1 MNMIYNVEDRPR
13 FMSNLVFAVQQL
25 LAIIAATLLVPTLVN
40 ASQDTIVMDQAAA
53 LQGCSLTEEQW
64 RSVIGQSLAATQ
76 TALRSWFGQRID
88 PQRFVD
94 DWCRLMLERVRK
106 DGMPLMP
113 GAREALEMLRRRG
126 VATALVTSNGQAVV
140 REYLAISG
148 FAPYFDQVITG
159 EMTQRSKPAP
169 DIYLLGAKLLGLS
182 PAECAGV
189 EDSVNGVKAIRAAG
203 MLCVMV
209 PDVAPYGPE
218 LSPYVDVCLGSLHE
232 LEQAIFGKE

>member
-1 MNMIYNVEDRPR
+1 MIRGVCFD
-13 FMSNLVFAVQQL
+13 MDGL
-25 LAIIAATLLVPTLVN
+25 LF
-40 ASQDTIVMDQAAA
+40 DTERMGAEVMDQAAA

-76 TALRSWFGQRID
+76 SALRSWFGQRID

-94 DWCRLMLERVRK
+94 DWCRLMLKRVRK

-113 GAREALEMLRRRG
+113 GARAALEMLRRRG

-169 DIYLLGAKLLGLS
+169 ISTCWGQSCWDCPRRSARGW
-182 PAECAGV
+182 
-189 EDSVNGVKAIRAAG
+189 RTR
-203 MLCVMV
+203 
-209 PDVAPYGPE
+209 
-218 LSPYVDVCLGSLHE
+218 
-232 LEQAIFGKE
+232 

>member
-1 MNMIYNVEDRPR
+1 
-13 FMSNLVFAVQQL
+13 
-25 LAIIAATLLVPTLVN
+25 
-40 ASQDTIVMDQAAA
+40 
-53 LQGCSLTEEQW
+53 
-64 RSVIGQSLAATQ
+64 
-76 TALRSWFGQRID
+76 
-88 PQRFVD
+88 
-94 DWCRLMLERVRK
+94 MLERVRK

-113 GAREALEMLRRRG
+113 GAREALEMLRRRR

-209 PDVAPYGPE
+209 PDVVPYGPE
-218 LSPYVDVCLGSLHE
+218 LSPYVDVRLDSLHE

>member
-1 MNMIYNVEDRPR
+1 MDEQSQSQPINIVPMGPEHIETLARLEQACFSSPWSFDALAGELSDP
-13 FMSNLVFAVQQL
+13 LAVFRVATVNGQVAGYVGMQHILDEGYICNIAVF
-25 LAIIAATLLVPTLVN
+25 P
-40 ASQDTIVMDQAAA
+40 
-53 LQGCSLTEEQW
+53 EY
-64 RSVIGQSLAATQ
+64 
-76 TALRSWFGQRID
+76 
-88 PQRFVD
+88 
-94 DWCRLMLERVRK
+94 
-106 DGMPLMP
+106 
-113 GAREALEMLRRRG
+113 RRRG

-169 DIYLLGAKLLGLS
+169 DIYLLGAKLLGLP

-203 MLCVMV
+203 MMCVMV
-209 PDVAPYGPE
+209 PDVVPYGPE

>member
-1 MNMIYNVEDRPR
+1 M
-13 FMSNLVFAVQQL
+13 
-25 LAIIAATLLVPTLVN
+25 
-40 ASQDTIVMDQAAA
+40 
-53 LQGCSLTEEQW
+53 
-64 RSVIGQSLAATQ
+64 
-76 TALRSWFGQRID
+76 
-88 PQRFVD
+88 D

-169 DIYLLGAKLLGLS
+169 DIYLLGAKMLGLS

-209 PDVAPYGPE
+209 PDVVPYGPE
-218 LSPYVDVCLGSLHE
+218 LSPYVDVCLDSLHE